1 MKSFK
6 SKLLAIWFILTKR
19 NFILLYGLKEIYKG
33 DQVGSKVGV
42 LGRTDL
48 TAKRDFYC
56 MCHAIKIA
64 FPSIHLHVPEEIDAG
79 FFDERGKYIGERR

>member
-1 MKSFK
+1 MKK
-6 SKLLAIWFILTKR
+6 LKGKLLAIWFIITKR

-48 TAKRDFYC
+48 TAKRDLYC
-56 MCHAIKIA
+56 MCCAINIA
-64 FPSIHLHVPEEIDAG
+64 YPGIQLHVPDEIDTE
-79 FFDERGKYIGERR
+79 FFDENGKYIGRR